1 VNLLARLRVR
11 HAPPREGPTRREMLA
26 QSLLAGAA
34 LLAGCRTPARRRAC
48 RVIVVG
54 AGFAGLAAAHEL
66 AAAGYDATVLEARK
80 RLGGR
85 VRTWRDLVPGKSV
98 EGGGELIGSNHPLW
112 VAYKDRFG
120 LTFLPVTE
128 EEGEA
133 PIVLDGK
140 RLSPEESTRLWE
152 EMDAAVRAMN
162 GDAEGVDATAPWR
175 SPGAAAL
182 DARSV
187 ASWLAGQPLGATSRA
202 AVAALLAADNGVPVA
217 RQSYLGQLAQVK
229 GGGVDRYWDE
239 SEVFRCAEGNQELAV
254 RLAASVGEERIL
266 LGTPVGAIR
275 YGRSPVEVT
284 LADGTTRE
292 ADDLI
297 LAVPPSVWG
306 RIAFDPPL
314 PRALAPQMGSNVK
327 YLMAVRRHFW
337 RTEGRTPDSFSDGP
351 VALTWEG
358 TDGQPGAEG
367 ACLNAFSGGDAAE
380 LCRAWPADRRRILY
394 LAELARRYDGLGESL
409 AAARFMDWPSDPWTK
424 AGYSFPAPNQ
434 LVTQG
439 PLLERGLEGRLQ
451 FAGEHCCPA
460 FVGYMEGALQ
470 SGVAAAR
477 RLARRDGRVS

>member
-1 VNLLARLRVR
+1 MSLLARLRR
-11 HAPPREGPTRREMLA
+11 LHAPRRDGPTRREMLV

-34 LLAGCRTPARRRAC
+34 LLAGCRTPSRRRGS

-66 AAAGYDATVLEARK
+66 AAAGYEVTVLEARK

-85 VRTWRDLVPGKSV
+85 VRTWRDLPRGKTV

-133 PIVLDGK
+133 PIVLDGR
-140 RLSPEESTRLWE
+140 RLTPEESSRLWE
-152 EMDAAVRAMN
+152 ELDGALRAMN
-162 GDAEGVDATAPWR
+162 GDAEAVDATSPWL

-187 ASWLAGQPLGATSRA
+187 AGWLAGQPLGATSRA
-202 AVAALLAADNGVPVA
+202 ALAALLSSDNGVPVA
-217 RQSYLGQLAQVK
+217 RQSYLAQLAQIK
-229 GGGVDRYWDE
+229 GGGIDRYWDE
-239 SEVFRCAEGNQELAV
+239 SEVYRCAEGNQELAL
-254 RLAASVGEERIL
+254 RLAASVGAERIL
-266 LGTPVGAIR
+266 LGTPVTSIR
-275 YGRSPVEVT
+275 FGRSPVEVT
-284 LADGTTRE
+284 LGDGSTRE

-306 RIAFDPPL
+306 RISMHPPL
-314 PRALAPQMGSNVK
+314 PRELAPQMGSNVK
-327 YLMAVRRHFW
+327 YLMAVRRRFW
-337 RTEGRTPDSFSDGP
+337 RAEGRSPDSLSDGP
-351 VALTWEG
+351 VALTWDG
-358 TDGQPGAEG
+358 TDGQPGEEG
-367 ACLNAFSGGDAAE
+367 ACLNAFSGGDAAD
-380 LCRAWPADRRRILY
+380 LCRAWTADRRRVLY

-434 LVTQG
+434 LFTQG
-439 PLLERGLEGRLQ
+439 PLLARALEGRLH

-470 SGVAAAR
+470 SGVAVAR
-477 RLARRDGRVS
+477 RLALRDGGVS